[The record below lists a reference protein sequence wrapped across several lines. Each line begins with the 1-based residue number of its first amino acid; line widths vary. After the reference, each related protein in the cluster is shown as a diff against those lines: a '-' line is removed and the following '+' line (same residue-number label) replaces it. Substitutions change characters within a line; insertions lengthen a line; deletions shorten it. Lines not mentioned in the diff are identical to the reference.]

1 MAAKPTQDGVLELAA
16 VVPLGHAEAPAALS
30 RALEMCRHAVTVRPP
45 IAELLRSSLVV
56 FVGRDAL
63 IADAVASLRGSPRG
77 ALLSILALVDGEAKS
92 PWLDPSWA
100 AAVDAALPLDAGPAM
115 LASALERLG
124 RIAGAVGQLPP
135 ESIGVADA
143 EKRRV
148 RILRWIATRELEW
161 LEPSR
166 GAGSASL
173 HRWGALEAIAGA
185 HAASDLAGLV
195 KAGMLR
201 AEAVDRVYRC
211 ACGDAR
217 LHFRDACEGCRST
230 RLEIAHTLRHK
241 SCGHVA
247 ASSAFWRGEELACP
261 KCGLELKTAGE
272 DYDGPHDEARC
283 AACGGFSREGL
294 TIATC
299 LGCGTTAD
307 AESLK
312 ATPVERYALT
322 ESGRVALLATP
333 GDGRNAPVEDEER
346 RAGLVAAWKKLAAQ
360 GGGAGAGR
368 ARGGKPSALVRY
380 TSVAAS
386 GAALDEMIGAA
397 LRGSDHAARLGAN
410 SFLALLADT
419 GADGA
424 RRFVDR
430 ITTAERALCPEGVVP
445 LVPATQVLIWPDDS
459 EAIDRAVRVLAP
471 ANGGPR

>member
-1 MAAKPTQDGVLELAA
+1 MAAKPRQDGILRLAA
-16 VVPLGHAEAPAALS
+16 VIPLAHADAPAALS
-30 RALEMCRHAVTVRPP
+30 RALETCQHAVAVRPP
-45 IAELLRSSLVV
+45 IAELMQASLVV
-56 FVGRDAL
+56 FVGRDVL
-63 IADAVASLRGSPRG
+63 IADAVASLRATPRG
-77 ALLSILALVDGEAKS
+77 ALLPILALVDGDAKS
-92 PWLDPSWA
+92 SWLDPSWT
-100 AAVDAALPLDAGPAM
+100 AAVDAALPLDAGPGV
-115 LASALERLG
+115 LAPALERLG
-124 RIAGAVGQLPP
+124 RIADAVSQLPA
-135 ESIGVADA
+135 ESIGAG
-143 EKRRV
+143 ETERRRV
-148 RILRWIATRELEW
+148 RLLRWIATRELAW

-173 HRWGALEAIAGA
+173 FRWGALEAIAGA
-185 HAASDLAGLV
+185 PAGADLAALA

-247 ASSAFWRGEELACP
+247 ASSTFWRGEELACP
-261 KCGLELKTAGE
+261 KCGLELKTAGD
-272 DYDGPHDEARC
+272 DYDGPHDETRC
-283 AACGGFSREGL
+283 VACGSFSREGL

-299 LGCGTTAD
+299 LGCGATAD
-307 AESLK
+307 AETLK
-312 ATPVERYALT
+312 STPVERFALT

-333 GDGRNAPVEDEER
+333 GDANPAARAQDDER
-346 RAGLVAAWKKLAAQ
+346 RAGLLAAWKKLAAQ
-360 GGGAGAGR
+360 GAGGAGR

-386 GAALDEMIGAA
+386 GTALDEMIGAT

-430 ITTAERALCPEGVVP
+430 IVAAERTLCPEGVAP
-445 LVPATQVLIWPDDS
+445 LVPATQVLLWPDDA
-459 EAIDRAVRVLAP
+459 EAIDRAVRAVAP
-471 ANGGPR
+471 VSGGSR